1 MRTRVRRPTIRRA
14 VIYLPNGFTLFNLF
28 CGIFAIVLSSRLQF
42 GKAALFVFIGG
53 IADALDGRVARA
65 TGSGSR
71 MGEELDS
78 LVDAIS
84 FGFAPAM
91 IMYFAVLNT
100 ENWEWLFVFMF
111 TACAVLRL
119 ARFNV
124 EQAGRAKTYFHGLPS
139 PAAGLTLATYY
150 WFSQTPLYNQAI
162 ILFTDNKTL
171 SELPWHTI
179 LPGLMGLL
187 AVLMVSNVPYPAV
200 PTIGWRSFLQIIA
213 SLVLI
218 ASIVG
223 LIFLPRQFFFPALLA
238 YVLYGALKWLVLG
251 LVGAGAEPEE
261 IYFQLD
267 PEEELAAAIPSSSL
281 RRTPAL
287 GNAPLAASEGDGTL
301 PARRRRRRRRRGD
314 GHRNE
319 RPGDFDNEDRPMR
332 SDRRDRP
339 SRSTPNRPPRA
350 QPRQEGPSAGP
361 PKAPPATPPTTPPK
375 DTSE

>member
-1 MRTRVRRPTIRRA
+1 
-14 VIYLPNGFTLFNLF
+14 
-28 CGIFAIVLSSRLQF
+28 
-42 GKAALFVFIGG
+42 
-53 IADALDGRVARA
+53 ADALDGRVARA

-100 ENWEWLFVFMF
+100 ENWEWLFVFLF

-150 WFSQTPLYNQAI
+150 WFSQTTLYNQTI

-200 PTIGWRSFLQIIA
+200 PVIGWRTLRQLAA
-213 SLVLI
+213 SLVLV
-218 ASIVG
+218 AAIVG

-251 LVGAGAEPEE
+251 LIGSRSEPEE
-261 IYFQLD
+261 IYFQLE
-267 PEEELAAAIPSSSL
+267 PEEELAAAIPPPGP
-281 RRTPAL
+281 RRTPAV
-287 GNAPLAASEGDGTL
+287 GVQSASVDETDGSS
-301 PARRRRRRRRRGD
+301 PARRGRRRRRRRGD
-314 GHRNE
+314 GRRGEQRGE
-319 RPGDFDNEDRPMR
+319 RPSSPKPFPPVP
-332 SDRRDRP
+332 P
-339 SRSTPNRPPRA
+339 S
-350 QPRQEGPSAGP
+350 PSSSSP
-361 PKAPPATPPTTPPK
+361 STPPK
-375 DTSE
+375 DIE